1 MTISAGDRVP
11 AATFKVKT
19 EDGLVDKTSDDVFG
33 GKKVVIFAVPGAFTP
48 TCQAL
53 HVPNFLGSL
62 DAFKAKG
69 VDTVAC
75 ISVNDA
81 FVLDEWAKKTG
92 ANGKI
97 TFLADGN
104 AEFTKAAGLD
114 FDASGNGLGTRSRRY
129 AMLVED
135 GVVKVIN
142 IEEAPKVVEASSAEK
157 ILEAL

>member
-19 EDGLVDKTSDDVFG
+19 ADGLADMTSDDVFG

-62 DAFKAKG
+62 DTFKAKG
-69 VDTVAC
+69 VDMVAC

-81 FVLDEWAKKTG
+81 FVLDEWAKKT
-92 ANGKI
+92 AADGKI

-114 FDASGNGLGTRSRRY
+114 FDASGNGLGIRSKRY
-129 AMLVED
+129 AMLVDD
-135 GVVKVIN
+135 GVVTVIN
-142 IEEAPKVVEASSAEK
+142 IEEVPKVVEASSAEK

>member
-19 EDGLVDKTSDDVFG
+19 DDGLADMTTDDVFA
-33 GKKVVIFAVPGAFTP
+33 GKKVVVFAVPGAFTP
-48 TCQAL
+48 TCHAL

-62 DAFKAKG
+62 DAFAEKG

-81 FVLDEWAKKTG
+81 FVLDEWAKKT
-92 ANGKI
+92 AASGKI
-97 TFLADGN
+97 LFLADGN

-114 FDASGNGLGTRSRRY
+114 FDASGNGLGIRSKRY

-135 GVVKVIN
+135 GAVKAIN
-142 IEEAPKVVEASSAEK
+142 IEDVPKTVDASSAEK
-157 ILEAL
+157 ILEVL

>member
-11 AATFKVKT
+11 AATFKVNT